1 MADLGLA
8 NLMRP
13 EGFKCKKKGDN
24 EQMLQDFQQYRRRM
38 ELFFTAS
45 RVVAA
50 HTGEHT
56 DRLTDQHVACASCKQ
71 EKAMIVMF
79 GGEEIAKL
87 FEHTGEVQEGDSY
100 KAALDKVEAGIKKLT
115 NQATARFKL
124 YQEMSQDGRGFGEW
138 SQLVVEQANRCDW
151 ENYNAQRAARDAI
164 LFQLDDKKL
173 RKKIIAEDT
182 PL

>member
-50 HTGEHT
+50 HTGEHA
-56 DRLTDQHVACASCKQ
+56 DRLTDQQVACASCKQ
-71 EKAMIVMF
+71 EKALIVMF
-79 GGEEIAKL
+79 GEE
-87 FEHTGEVQEGDSY
+87 EPGCSNPQGDSY
-100 KAALDKVEAGIKKLT
+100 KAALDKVEAGINKLT
-115 NQATARFKL
+115 N
-124 YQEMSQDGRGFGEW
+124 
-138 SQLVVEQANRCDW
+138 
-151 ENYNAQRAARDAI
+151 
-164 LFQLDDKKL
+164 
-173 RKKIIAEDT
+173 
-182 PL
+182 